1 MAQRKPS
8 RNTRGRK
15 KKQNQTAR
23 TALGVIAAILII
35 ALAVVLCTIL
45 DDAGD
50 NEDPSLPTSSVE
62 SLAPVSSTATQKT
75 SSAAAS
81 SKKSGSGGNSSGTAS
96 SKPSGTTGWVDNL
109 TPGSTYTDWNL
120 VLVNAQYTLEENG
133 GPTAAELVNI
143 KSGGGNYKLNKKILE
158 PYNAMIA
165 AAKKDGVTLTIC
177 SGYRYYST
185 QKRNFENRVKK
196 YMDQGKSKEEAEA
209 ITATIIARP
218 GTSEHQ
224 TGLAVDFT
232 PCDESFGNS
241 RGYKWLQQHAAEY
254 GFVQRYKKAKSDI
267 TGIIDE
273 PWHFR
278 FVGVEHANYMNEHD
292 LCLEEYIDYLKAK

>member
-1 MAQRKPS
+1 MAQRKAS
-8 RNTRGRK
+8 RSRRK
-15 KKQNQTAR
+15 KRTRTAR
-23 TALGVIAAILII
+23 TVLGVIAALLII

-45 DDAGD
+45 DDADEG
-50 NEDPSLPTSSVE
+50 EDSSLPASSSVQ
-62 SLAPVSSTATQKT
+62 SLAPVSSAASQKT
-75 SSAAAS
+75 SSAVTS
-81 SKKSGSGGNSSGTAS
+81 SKKSGSGSGTAS

-120 VLVNAQYTLEENG
+120 VLVNTQNTMEENG
-133 GPTAAELVNI
+133 GPTAAELVDI
-143 KSGGGNYKLNKKILE
+143 KSGGGNYKLSKKILE

-185 QKRNFENRVKK
+185 QKRNYENRVKK

-241 RGYKWLQQHAAEY
+241 KGYKWLQKHAAEY
-254 GFVQRYKKAKSDI
+254 GFVQRYKKAKSGI

-292 LCLEEYIDYLKAK
+292 LCLEEYIDLLKAK